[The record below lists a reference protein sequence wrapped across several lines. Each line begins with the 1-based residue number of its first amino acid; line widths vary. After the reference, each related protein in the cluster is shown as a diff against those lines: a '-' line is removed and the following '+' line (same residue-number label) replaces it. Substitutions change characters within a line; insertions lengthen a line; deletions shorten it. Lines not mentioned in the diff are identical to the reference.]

1 MRQISRTA
9 VSWRTEG
16 TQTCVCV
23 SCGLISCLPAHFL
36 FAHHGFAGIRCDTR
50 SSRAHRWG
58 GVTVTETSGLRLR
71 RCRRLKASC
80 RLAKKPRMCPSP
92 VACVSVR
99 TCVRLSRAAEKSP
112 VGKSDLWCDR
122 LYVFKTAVA
131 SICVSLIGIGRGIKA
146 LGLR

>member
-9 VSWRTEG
+9 ASWRTEW

-23 SCGLISCLPAHFL
+23 SRGLISCLPAHFL
-36 FAHHGFAGIRCDTR
+36 FAHHGVAGVRCDTW
-50 SSRAHRWG
+50 SSHAHRWG
-58 GVTVTETSGLRLR
+58 GVTVTETSGLCLR

-80 RLAKKPRMCPSP
+80 SLSKKPRMCPSP
-92 VACVSVR
+92 VARASVCA
-99 TCVRLSRAAEKSP
+99 CVRLSRATEKSP
-112 VGKSDLWCDR
+112 RGKSDLWRDR

-131 SICVSLIGIGRGIKA
+131 SICVSLIGIGRGIVA